1 MYYKVVTKLKWGYRD
16 AQGNVVIAPQ
26 YKAAYEFSSDGLAAV
41 TDDNG
46 SLFFIDATGKEV
58 VSIRKTVYTYP
69 AELSHT
75 RIRQFYYEAFQKDG
89 SEIGMYY
96 YDRGYVMV
104 RYSWVGTMTSANIY
118 GDFRYLLDTKGNRFE
133 IPGDYVLKNYSD
145 GILLVEKNGQFGY
158 MDLKGGWISD
168 ERYTDAQAFY
178 QGLAVCQK
186 DGYYGMIDRNGNTVV
201 PFVYESLSQAS
212 SGLIAAYR
220 EADGWTLYA
229 VVTT

>member
-1 MYYKVVTKLKWGYRD
+1 M
-16 AQGNVVIAPQ
+16 
-26 YKAAYEFSSDGLAAV
+26 
-41 TDDNG
+41 
-46 SLFFIDATGKEV
+46 LFR
-58 VSIRKTVYTYP
+58 S
-69 AELSHT
+69 
-75 RIRQFYYEAFQKDG
+75 
-89 SEIGMYY
+89 
-96 YDRGYVMV
+96 
-104 RYSWVGTMTSANIY
+104 
-118 GDFRYLLDTKGNRFE
+118 
-133 IPGDYVLKNYSD
+133 
-145 GILLVEKNGQFGY
+145 
-158 MDLKGGWISD
+158 LKGGWISD